1 MEKKQTPIEELLK
14 LIPDASDIKMFISE
28 NDADE
33 KMLDE
38 WLWERI
44 FKGNDWVEKEKQ
56 VIVDAFIQGN
66 REVFYDG
73 TEEVMA
79 NAYYNNKYSK

>member
-1 MEKKQTPIEELLK
+1 MKQETPIK
-14 LIPDASDIKMFISE
+14 QIINLIPDASQIKEFISN

-44 FKGNDWVEKEKQ
+44 FKGNDWLEKEKQ
-56 VIVDAFIQGN
+56 AIIDAWVDGN
-66 REVFYDG
+66 KEFFYDG
-73 TEEVMA
+73 TEDIVA
-79 NAYYNNKYSK
+79 NTYFNNKYNTK